1 MPQDLGLAV
10 SAAAVCLDTDPRGL
24 GGASGTALAFDAMS
38 GAARVVIE
46 ASSIGS
52 STPGGSASR
61 GELQAHGGKPPAL
74 RRGALDKLSIRNR
87 LEKGPLQPLP
97 PHGLSRALWLR

>member
-61 GELQAHGGKPPAL
+61 GELQAHAAPKRVAGQPAGEGGARIVLWRVCRLSHKP
-74 RRGALDKLSIRNR
+74 
-87 LEKGPLQPLP
+87 
-97 PHGLSRALWLR
+97 

>member
-61 GELQAHGGKPPAL
+61 GELQAHGGKPPFFFH
-74 RRGALDKLSIRNR
+74 GA
-87 LEKGPLQPLP
+87 
-97 PHGLSRALWLR
+97 A

>member
-61 GELQAHGGKPPAL
+61 GTTRPNAWGCFKVGARGLPEPLFDTRAG
-74 RRGALDKLSIRNR
+74 RRGL
-87 LEKGPLQPLP
+87 
-97 PHGLSRALWLR
+97 HH